1 MPPTATDPTLGAIVE
16 VPVGRGVVR
25 FCGATSFAAGKWIGI
40 ELSQPNGKNDG
51 SVQGVKYFSCKP
63 NYGVFYRPSQVKV
76 VSATP
81 EPSVSESNPMQIVH
95 LPQHAHRHP
104 RRGPLVTSVREA
116 CRVLLHRVLCHPH
129 VQEALPNPL
138 RRVMA
143 MATRSSRPHVQ
154 RRRVSG
160 LPRSVNP

>member
-1 MPPTATDPTLGAIVE
+1 MGRLVSCGPMYRWTCQSGCTTLE
-16 VPVGRGVVR
+16 V
-25 FCGATSFAAGKWIGI
+25 GI
-40 ELSQPNGKNDG
+40 LSGLMLTG

-81 EPSVSESNPMQIVH
+81 EPSVSESYPMQIVH

-116 CRVLLHRVLCHPH
+116 CRVPLHRVLSHPH